1 MSFLGSG
8 DPIGGGWDQGGPQIP
23 LFLPQ
28 TPFPSSYY
36 PLYPPAEEMN
46 VDYESFSTFASLP
59 VTPHVLVTPSELRYF
74 VKV

>member
-1 MSFLGSG
+1 
-8 DPIGGGWDQGGPQIP
+8 
-23 LFLPQ
+23 
-28 TPFPSSYY
+28 
-36 PLYPPAEEMN
+36 MN